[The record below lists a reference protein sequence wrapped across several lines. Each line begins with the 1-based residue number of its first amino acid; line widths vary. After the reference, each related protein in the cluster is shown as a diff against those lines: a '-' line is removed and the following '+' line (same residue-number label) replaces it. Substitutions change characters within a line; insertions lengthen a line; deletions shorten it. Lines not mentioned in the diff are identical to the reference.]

1 LLVIED
7 ARAEMRLRVLQAVTD
22 STLMELDLKK
32 LHEVLLWRVRELFD
46 VDTVTV
52 LLVDPG
58 REQLLA
64 KASAGLDEEVF
75 QGVRVRIGAGFAGR
89 VAQLREPVQIER
101 VDESTVVNPLLWE
114 RGLRVLLG
122 VPMIAQGELVG
133 VIHVGSTVP
142 RRFTAD
148 EVELLGLVADR
159 IAMAAHMERSRSEQ
173 AAAAMLVD
181 SLLPSR
187 LPATEEWEFAAR
199 YVAGADSGVG
209 GDWYDVFT
217 LPDGRVGLV
226 IGDVVGNGLPAAT
239 VMGRLRS
246 ALRAYALEFDDPGVV
261 LGKLDRK
268 ASHFEHNTMATVAYA
283 VIDTTAHHMDLALA
297 GHLPPIVAL
306 PDQESRFIDAPL
318 GPPVGYHLAVT
329 GRRSARYEAP
339 PGTLLAFYTDGLVER
354 RGADLDERL
363 ELLRA
368 TVRPDRPETVCA
380 RIMARMVGAHPATD
394 DIALVVVRHFS
405 PAQVT

>member
-1 LLVIED
+1 
-7 ARAEMRLRVLQAVTD
+7 
-22 STLMELDLKK
+22 MELDLKK
-32 LHEVLLWRVRELFD
+32 LHEILLWRVRELFD

-52 LLVDPG
+52 LLVDPSG
-58 REQLLA
+58 EQLLA
-64 KASAGLDEEVF
+64 RASAGLDEEVF
-75 QGVRVRIGAGFAGR
+75 QGVRVRIGTGFAGR
-89 VAQLREPVQIER
+89 VAHLRAPVQIER

-122 VPMIAQGELVG
+122 VPMVAQGELIG
-133 VIHVGSTVP
+133 VIHVGSTTP
-142 RRFTAD
+142 RRFTED
-148 EVELLGLVADR
+148 EVELLRLVADR
-159 IAMAAHMERSRSEQ
+159 FAMAAHMERSRSEQ

-181 SLLPSR
+181 SLLPGR

-217 LPDGRVGLV
+217 LPDDRVGLV

-246 ALRAYALEFDDPGVV
+246 ALRAYALEFDEPGEV

-283 VIDTTAHHMDLALA
+283 IVDTKSHRVNLALA
-297 GHLPPIVAL
+297 GHLPPIIAL
-306 PDQESRFIDAPL
+306 PGQEPGFIEAPL
-318 GPPVGYHLAVT
+318 GPPVGYNLAVT
-329 GRRSARYEAP
+329 GRRSATFEAP
-339 PGTLLAFYTDGLVER
+339 PGTVLAFYTDGLVER
-354 RGADLDERL
+354 RGMDLDERL
-363 ELLRA
+363 ERLRA
-368 TVRPDRPETVCA
+368 TVRSDRPEAVCA
-380 RIMARMVGAHPATD
+380 RVMATMVGAHPATD
-394 DIALVVVRHFS
+394 DIALVVARHFT